1 MQVLD
6 YKGDK
11 YPHFQSIGNASQFA
25 IPYAKHFCDGFGYDI
40 GCMKKE
46 WSYPG
51 SIAIDLDFDD
61 PWDAN
66 HLPDDKMDYIFS
78 SHCLEHVDDW
88 AGTLLYWTE
97 KLCDGGIL
105 FLYLPHY
112 DQKYWRP
119 WNNRK
124 HIHAFVP
131 NMIVDFMEEN
141 GYTNIFSSQRDLNH
155 SFIVVGEKH

>member
-1 MQVLD
+1 MQVLE

-25 IPYAKHFCDGFGYDI
+25 IPYAKHFCKGFGYDI

-51 SIAIDLDFDD
+51 SYPIDLSFVD

-66 HLPDDKMDYIFS
+66 NLPDTEPDYIFS

-88 AGTLLYWTE
+88 VETLLYWT
-97 KLCDGGIL
+97 KRLRSGGTL
-105 FLYLPHY
+105 F
-112 DQKYWRP
+112 
-119 WNNRK
+119 
-124 HIHAFVP
+124 
-131 NMIVDFMEEN
+131 
-141 GYTNIFSSQRDLNH
+141 
-155 SFIVVGEKH
+155 

>member
-11 YPHFQSIGNASQFA
+11 YPYFQSIGNASQFA
-25 IPYAKHFCDGFGYDI
+25 IPYAKHFCEGFGYDI

-88 AGTLLYWTE
+88 VGTLNYWTDN
-97 KLCDGGIL
+97 LRQGGIL
-105 FLYLPHY
+105 FLYLRIQLKLPNLHHLGYLYKRHQYILLIHY
-112 DQKYWRP
+112 KTIVSSSREDK
-119 WNNRK
+119 RK
-124 HIHAFVP
+124 
-131 NMIVDFMEEN
+131 
-141 GYTNIFSSQRDLNH
+141 Q
-155 SFIVVGEKH
+155 